1 MDGLPPLSGGDA
13 PKFVQTDRFGSM
25 AAFASAYP
33 SFAEQHEQ
41 HEQHHR
47 YTSASP
53 PIIQMQL
60 DERRNYARLIS
71 EQQASNQQR
80 YYSHQATNF
89 SANGC
94 QSTPFSSHASP
105 AVPTSLAASI
115 RGSQFDLSRPDAME
129 AMPFEPSS
137 VDSARRGWQ
146 LGQGGS
152 APSQGRGHPSG
163 CAPSPMHMGP
173 LPSTFADARAPGLA
187 QGHPS
192 GGACFDPARGSP
204 FSGGSS
210 RSVLLASPG
219 IAGPRTGLP
228 LPDPTCNTFGAA
240 SMPFAFAHQQDC
252 QGCSSGHPS
261 ILPLPPVYSAPGA
274 GAPRTSTNERLT
286 GENCVRSGGSSM
298 ASASSRL
305 PTAQNIYSIPPD
317 AHSNTFSGPPSQPS
331 MFPYHVAG
339 DCSAS
344 PQDFSLPVKHV
355 GSSVASSSASKVRVR
370 TPAQILAGRGK
381 GVVGGAAGDAARIAK
396 AHEDAH
402 EAGFPVGPIVRQ
414 DRHSL
419 KRLMISVASD
429 HNKGG
434 GAWGINFGTTEE
446 PTSSGTYVLANF
458 KHQHN
463 LETLNH
469 NTLSC

>member
-25 AAFASAYP
+25 AAFASVYP

-53 PIIQMQL
+53 PIIQMQV

-80 YYSHQATNF
+80 YYPHPASNF
-89 SANGC
+89 SAYGC

-105 AVPTSLAASI
+105 AVPTSLAAGI
-115 RGSQFDLSRPDAME
+115 RGSQLDQSRPDAME
-129 AMPFEPSS
+129 DMPFEPSS
-137 VDSARRGWQ
+137 VASATRGWQ

-152 APSQGRGHPSG
+152 APSPGRGHLSG

-192 GGACFDPARGSP
+192 GSSCLDPARGSP
-204 FSGGSS
+204 FSRGPS
-210 RSVLLASPG
+210 RSVFLESPG
-219 IAGPRTGLP
+219 IAGPQTGLP
-228 LPDPTCNTFGAA
+228 SPDPNCNMFGAA
-240 SMPFAFAHQQDC
+240 SMPFAFAHQQHC
-252 QGCSSGHPS
+252 QGCSSVHPS
-261 ILPLPPVYSAPGA
+261 ILPLPPVHSAPGA
-274 GAPRTSTNERLT
+274 RAPGTSTNER
-286 GENCVRSGGSSM
+286 
-298 ASASSRL
+298 
-305 PTAQNIYSIPPD
+305 
-317 AHSNTFSGPPSQPS
+317 
-331 MFPYHVAG
+331 AG

-344 PQDFSLPVKHV
+344 PQAFSLPVKDV
-355 GSSVASSSASKVRVR
+355 GSSVASSSASKVRIR

-414 DRHSL
+414 DRDSL
-419 KRLMISVASD
+419 KRLIISVASD
-429 HNKGG
+429 NNKGG

-446 PTSSGTYVLANF
+446 PTSSGTYVLATFN

-463 LETLNH
+463 LGPLHH
-469 NTLSC
+469 NPLSC